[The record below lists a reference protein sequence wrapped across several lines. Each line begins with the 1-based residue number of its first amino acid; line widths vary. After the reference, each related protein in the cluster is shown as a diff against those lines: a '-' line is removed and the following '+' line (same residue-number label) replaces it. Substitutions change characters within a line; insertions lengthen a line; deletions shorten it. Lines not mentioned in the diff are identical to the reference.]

1 MGVFDFFK
9 GQQAD
14 GNDTSTGGWCDQCA
28 YCREMPMFMGSG
40 MRNVL
45 ICELSQRDDGFVR
58 SVSPD
63 ESCSRFTSNGL

>member
-14 GNDTSTGGWCDQCA
+14 GNDTTTGGRCDRCV
-28 YCREMPMFMGSG
+28 YCREMPMFMGGS

-45 ICELSQRDDGFVR
+45 VCELTRRDDGCVR
-58 SVSPD
+58 SVRPD
-63 ESCSRFTSNGL
+63 ESCSRFTSKGL